1 MPIPVVVNT
10 DPSEIVMPDCCNA
23 GVILRVLGAV
33 NFVVFATI
41 MFSTGNRANGLT
53 AFVESSSLVE
63 PICLSSLVALCGVRR
78 FAGRLAQWQQRASC
92 LVVPALLTAVML
104 RLLLRLEWFS
114 SSFPNLTLL
123 NATLTAALCG
133 GVLQHYF
140 ELRTRADSPALGE
153 ARLQA
158 LQARI
163 RPHFLFNSLNA
174 VLSLIRSEP
183 RRAETALEDLAELIR
198 ALMRDGRS
206 LTSLGDE
213 LRLCKQY
220 LSIEKIRLGERLQI
234 QWDTSAIHAEALN
247 DAQIPSLL
255 LQPLLENA
263 VYYGVE
269 KITTPG
275 LIKIVLRRARD
286 TIHIVIT
293 NPYHGA
299 ASVSPG
305 NRMALENIR
314 SRLRLLYDVEAQL
327 TTTIVGGYFE
337 VRMHI
342 PYTKVT
348 R

>member
-1 MPIPVVVNT
+1 
-10 DPSEIVMPDCCNA
+10 MPDCCNT

-41 MFSTGNRANGLT
+41 MLSTGNRTIGLA

-92 LVVPALLTAVML
+92 FVVPALLTALLL

-133 GVLQHYF
+133 GMLQHYF

-198 ALMRDGRS
+198 ALMRDARS

-234 QWDTSAIHAEALN
+234 EWDTSAIHADALN

-275 LIKIVLRRARD
+275 LIKIVLRRVRD

-314 SRLRLLYDVEAQL
+314 SRLRLLYDLEAQL
-327 TTTIVGGYFE
+327 TTAIVGGYFE

-342 PYTKVT
+342 PYMKVS